1 MEYLRGGR
9 VNQIVRSGEVVHR
22 PAGFWSPSVHLL
34 LNHVRAVGFCAV
46 PETFDFDGNG
56 NEVLS
61 FVAGQVSN
69 YPYSEAATSEEA
81 LDTAAQLLRG
91 YHDASASF
99 LSHPPAN
106 LAWMLPSQE
115 PAEVVCHGDYAP
127 YNVVLDGCQA
137 VAIIDFDTAHPG
149 PRAWDVAYALYRWA
163 PFHSPDNPDGWG
175 DFDSQLGRVRRFCDA
190 YGLPVKD
197 RTTIVDVMIARLH
210 ALVHVMREQ
219 AAAGNETFQAH
230 VADGHHLAY
239 LNDIEHINQHRQQIT
254 HALL

>member
-34 LNHVRAVGFCAV
+34 LNHVRNAGFCAV
-46 PETFDFDGNG
+46 PEPFGFDADG

-61 FVAGQVSN
+61 FVAGEVSN
-69 YPYSEAATSEEA
+69 YPYSEAAISEEA
-81 LDTAAQLLRG
+81 LVTAAQLLRD
-91 YHDASASF
+91 YHVASASF
-99 LSHPPAN
+99 LDIAPAD
-106 LAWMLPSQE
+106 LVWMLPSQE
-115 PAEVVCHGDYAP
+115 PAEVICHGDFAP
-127 YNVVLDGCQA
+127 YNVVLDGCRA

-149 PRAWDVAYALYRWA
+149 PRVWDVAYALYRWS